1 MCYLIVLKTR
11 SHPLYHL
18 LWTLLIK
25 QNNQDGDNSHGG
37 AKRFFL
43 AVSEKYYAEGKRFC
57 RAIGE
62 KEGYNGEKIL

>member
-25 QNNQDGDNSHGG
+25 QNNQDGDNSH
-37 AKRFFL
+37 
-43 AVSEKYYAEGKRFC
+43 EKYYAEGKRFC

>member
-18 LWTLLIK
+18 LGTLLIN
-25 QNNQDGDNSHGG
+25 QNNQDGDNSYGG

-43 AVSEKYYAEGKRFC
+43 AGSEKYYAEGKRFC
-57 RAIGE
+57 KAI
-62 KEGYNGEKIL
+62 NGEKILEGYL